1 MNGQTS
7 NIIQYDHLKLLKK
20 LNNLFD
26 ENDSVRIKEIFNQQI
41 EAEGTISDCIDR
53 IEKERIKLR
62 SAEETETILKIEG
75 SNFSELAE
83 AFKSGDFKTLFRL
96 IGVLDKITENIKEF
110 ETRYDPT
117 LARTVKE
124 TEMRNKNISD
134 LMARKTNAETNLE
147 QSKIHYDEEIN
158 NQNYVK
164 AALDNPDSK
173 DHLVKALE
181 KFSSK
186 DSKLGFNSEEI
197 SVIAMIVMFPE
208 QYGLTLNDIKKIL
221 FSQVDSELK
230 NSISDIFAMNKQNE
244 KSKEQPKPIEKE
256 EQLQRSS
263 RMDYSKIDFF
273 NKKKEKETKE
283 EKTVVSILKDAP
295 YELTDEELELAK
307 NSNNQENI
315 IKILKYTAKKGVT
328 PSCFKYHIKSLIN
341 SDYKEFEKISNEL
354 LSKRPL
360 EDVETIFGNILDFK
374 YEDFKQ
380 LNNPKTNLAEIFY
393 TQDITNTKVKEEPKL
408 SEVAQFVEDDKEDSK
423 YINILDSLDEV
434 DYHDLNK
441 DSDKKSRE
449 MRMSS

>member
-1 MNGQTS
+1 
-7 NIIQYDHLKLLKK
+7 
-20 LNNLFD
+20 
-26 ENDSVRIKEIFNQQI
+26 
-41 EAEGTISDCIDR
+41 
-53 IEKERIKLR
+53 
-62 SAEETETILKIEG
+62 
-75 SNFSELAE
+75 
-83 AFKSGDFKTLFRL
+83 
-96 IGVLDKITENIKEF
+96 
-110 ETRYDPT
+110 
-117 LARTVKE
+117 
-124 TEMRNKNISD
+124 MRNKNISD

-181 KFSSK
+181 KFASK
-186 DSKLGFNSEEI
+186 DSKLGFNTEEI

-221 FSQVDSELK
+221 FSQVDTELK
-230 NSISDIFAMNKQNE
+230 NSISDIFAMNKQ
-244 KSKEQPKPIEKE
+244 KENKKEVAKTVEKE

-263 RMDYSKIDFF
+263 RMDYSKIDLF
-273 NKKKEKETKE
+273 NKKKEKEPKE
-283 EKTVVSILKDAP
+283 EKTVVSILKDAA

-307 NSNNQENI
+307 NSKNQENI
-315 IKILKYTAKKGVT
+315 LNILKYTSKKGVT

-360 EDVETIFGNILDFK
+360 EDVETIFGNILDLK

-380 LNNPKTNLAEIFY
+380 INNPKTNLAEMFY
-393 TQDITNTKVKEEPKL
+393 KQDITNSKVKEEPKL
-408 SEVAQFVEDDKEDSK
+408 SEVAQFVEDDKNDSK
-423 YINILDSLDEV
+423 YINILDSLDEI
-434 DYHDLNK
+434 DYQDLNK
-441 DSDKKSRE
+441 DSTKETRE